1 MRIVTRG
8 DLDGLTCSVLIGLNE
23 KRDDV
28 LLVHPQDLTEDRVE
42 IRDTDIIANL
52 PYHPNCQMWFDHH
65 MHTAATF
72 TPPSG
77 FRGRFGRAPSAA
89 RLVYDYY
96 GATVSMPQYE
106 LLVRETDR
114 LDSATLT
121 LDDILN
127 PQGYIKVGFTLDSRS
142 GLGSFEP
149 YFLTLFRLLLDKWP
163 IQKILTHTEVARR
176 CQALDANNANLH
188 EALKAHSTV
197 RDNLVVT
204 DFRQVE
210 RVPVGNR
217 FLIFATYPG
226 INVAARIQW
235 GPNRE
240 FMVVTLGHSIMNRTC
255 RTNVGELA
263 ARYGGGGHQ
272 GAASI
277 KLTGDDADEKLE
289 LIFEEL
295 IENG

>member
-8 DLDGLTCSVLIGLNE
+8 DLDGLTCSLLIGLNE
-23 KRDDV
+23 ERDDV
-28 LLVHPQDLTEDRVE
+28 LLVHPQDLTENRVE
-42 IRDTDIIANL
+42 IRSTDIIANL
-52 PYHPNCQMWFDHH
+52 PYHPNCAMWFDHH
-65 MHTAATF
+65 MHTAASF
-72 TPPSG
+72 TPPAG

-96 GATVSMPQYE
+96 GATVKMPEYE
-106 LLVRETDR
+106 ILVRETDR

-127 PQGYIKVGFTLDSRS
+127 PQAFIKVGFTLDSRS
-142 GLGSFEP
+142 GLGSYEA

-163 IQKILTHTEVARR
+163 VQKILAHPEVARR
-176 CQALDANNANLH
+176 CQALDNNNALLH
-188 EALKAHSTV
+188 DALKAHSEI
-197 RDNLVVT
+197 RKNLVIT
-204 DFRQVE
+204 DFRKID

-217 FLIFATYPG
+217 FLIFAAYPQ

-240 FMVVTLGHSIMNRTC
+240 FMVVTLGHSIMDRSC
-255 RTNVGELA
+255 HTNVGELA

-277 KLTGDDADEKLE
+277 KLAGPDADSRLE
-289 LIFEEL
+289 MIFEEL
-295 IENG
+295 VLNG